1 MTMIDGKSTL
11 EPDLDFLRGLVD
23 GGGSKTQYL
32 TGHAFVVGGSAYA
45 FQCIANWFFVTL
57 ELDLP
62 GLAWIALH
70 TLPTVIFL
78 AYCVW
83 QGMRY
88 GSANTGNATSRAI
101 TAAFQAAGFTNLA
114 LILIFAP
121 TALSRGDFTIWLF
134 YPAVVFALQ
143 GAAWLTAFQL
153 RRRLWLLGVALGWL
167 VSAVTLGLLIGS
179 LTYLLVAG
187 AALFLFMTVPGIVM
201 VRLSKKQ
208 D

>member
-1 MTMIDGKSTL
+1 MSMIDGKNTL

-23 GGGSKTQYL
+23 GGGSRTQYL
-32 TGHAFVVGGSAYA
+32 TGHAFAVGGGLYA
-45 FQCIANWFFVTL
+45 FQCLANWLFVFL
-57 ELDLP
+57 PLNLP
-62 GLAWIALH
+62 GIAWLALH
-70 TLPTVIFL
+70 SLPTIIFL
-78 AYCVW
+78 AYCVR

-88 GSANTGNATSRAI
+88 GTGNTGNTTSRAI
-101 TAAFQAAGFTNLA
+101 TAAFQAAGVTNLA

-121 TALSRGDFTIWLF
+121 SAIARDDFTIWLF

-153 RRRLWLLGVALGWL
+153 RRRGWLLGVALGWMA
-167 VSAVTLGLLIGS
+167 SAVALGLLIGS

-187 AALFLFMTVPGIVM
+187 AALLFFMTLPGIVM

>member
-1 MTMIDGKSTL
+1 MIDGKGTL

-23 GGGSKTQYL
+23 GGGNRTQYL
-32 TGHAFVVGGSAYA
+32 TGHAFVVGGGLYA
-45 FQCIANWFFVTL
+45 FQCFANWL
-57 ELDLP
+57 AIILGLNMP
-62 GLAWIALH
+62 GAAWLMLH
-70 TLPTVIFL
+70 SLPTVIFI
-78 AYCVW
+78 AYCIR

-88 GSANTGNATSRAI
+88 GMGNTGNATSRAI

-121 TALSRGDFTIWLF
+121 AAISRGDFTIWLF
-134 YPAVVFALQ
+134 HPAIVFALQ

-153 RRRLWLLGVALGWL
+153 RRRAWLLGVALGWL
-167 VSAVTLGLLIGS
+167 ASAVALGLLIGS

-187 AALFLFMTVPGIVM
+187 LALFFFMTVPGIVM

>member
-1 MTMIDGKSTL
+1 MMDGKSTL
-11 EPDLDFLRGLVD
+11 EPDLDFLRGLVE
-23 GGGSKTQYL
+23 GGGNRTQYL
-32 TGHAFVVGGSAYA
+32 TGHAFVVGGSVYA
-45 FQCIANWFFVTL
+45 FQCFANWLLVVL
-57 ELDLP
+57 ALNVP
-62 GLAWIALH
+62 GLVWIALH

-88 GSANTGNATSRAI
+88 GASNTGNATSRAI

-121 TALSRGDFTIWLF
+121 TAIGRGDFTIWLF

-143 GAAWLTAFQL
+143 GAAWLTAYQL
-153 RRRLWLLGVALGWL
+153 RRRLWLLGVALGWMA
-167 VSAVTLGLLIGS
+167 SAVALGLLIGS

-187 AALFLFMTVPGIVM
+187 AALFFFMAVPGIVM